1 MITIGKIYTEKR
13 QGKIR
18 LIAEVKI
25 PTEAM
30 NAWVRNCP
38 DSSMSS
44 RYQREFADSNG
55 NWRMWFEVDEQYEE
69 MLCLERSDAFLI
81 ACLYYAM
88 VAGEDIQCEIPV
100 TSELLYQLSEYLIP
114 ALCGKE
120 DTTKRI
126 KIIADAAEMVI
137 SNREFVGTG
146 VSCGVDSFSTILLN
160 MKDSI
165 PDRFKLTHL
174 TLFNTGS
181 MNFVGYSKG
190 ESLEQWRVTTEKEFN
205 ERIAIGKAVAKELN
219 LGFIAIDSNIP
230 DLYQGC
236 FMMSNT
242 YRNCSAVL
250 ATQKMWR
257 TYYYA
262 SAGEKPQMHL
272 DLKEDNDRYD
282 AFLLQAIS
290 LDGLTF
296 YSGGLPY
303 ERMDKTA
310 IISDDAVVQK
320 YLNVCSFETEN
331 CGKCEKCL
339 RTMMALDLLGKLDLY
354 KDSFHDMTF
363 YYRNKWKYRAII
375 MEADESKPLYYNM
388 KAYMERNGIKLNTKS
403 KVYHYF
409 LPLRILWTKMHR
421 IWSAKK

>member
-44 RYQREFADSNG
+44 RYQREFADTNG
-55 NWRMWFEVDEQYEE
+55 NWRMWFEVDEQYEK

-114 ALCGKE
+114 ALCGKQ

-126 KIIADAAEMVI
+126 KIMADAAEMVI

-205 ERIAIGKAVAKELN
+205 ERITIGKAVAKELN

-236 FMMSNT
+236 FSYSHT
-242 YRNCSAVL
+242 FRNCSVVL
-250 ATQKMWR
+250 AMQKMWK

-262 SAGEKPQMHL
+262 SAGEQIQTNVGL
-272 DLKEDNDRYD
+272 TRDNAEYDLL
-282 AFLLQAIS
+282 ALPGIS
-290 LDGLTF
+290 LDSLTF
-296 YSGGLPY
+296 YSGCLPY
-303 ERMDKTA
+303 QRMEKTA
-310 IISDDAVVQK
+310 LIADNPVVQK
-320 YLNVCSFETEN
+320 YLNVCSFETKN

-339 RTMMALDLLGKLDLY
+339 RTITALDLMGKLDSFQTSFEDLSFY
-354 KDSFHDMTF
+354 KA
-363 YYRNKWKYRAII
+363 NKSKLRAVI
-375 MEADESKPLYYNM
+375 MESKPENPFLYEQRQ
-388 KAYMERNGIKLNTKS
+388 YMERNGIRLDGKS
-403 KVYHYF
+403 LIYHYL
-409 LPLRILWTKMHR
+409 LPMRKVWKWLHEFNRG
-421 IWSAKK
+421 